1 MQPTLSLAL
10 AVVLAAGTAL
20 AQDPAPRVVNGQ
32 TFGQWTVSCEALAV
46 GETACVLNQQL
57 FRSSDRAFLAQ
68 FLALWSTDGT
78 QRFLLARVPTGV
90 DLPAGLVMKPD
101 RPDTDDQT
109 IAFVWQTCNAT
120 VCEAL
125 AELDAA
131 RTAAYLQ
138 GDAGI
143 IASYRPALGADP
155 VTFRFAAT
163 GLIEGMDALRPP
175 KP

>member
-1 MQPTLSLAL
+1 MRMTLSFAL
-10 AVVLAAGTAL
+10 MTALFAGAAL
-20 AQDPAPRVVNGQ
+20 AQAPAARVANGQ
-32 TFGQWTVSCEALAV
+32 TFGAWTVSCEALAV
-46 GETACVLNQQL
+46 GETACILNQQL
-57 FRSSDRAFLAQ
+57 FRSDDRAFLAQ
-68 FLALWSTDGT
+68 FLALWSADGT

-109 IAFVWQTCNAT
+109 VNFVWQTCNAT

-131 RTAAYLQ
+131 RTDAYLQ
-138 GDAGI
+138 GEAAI
-143 IASYRPALGADP
+143 IASYRPALGAEP
-155 VTFRFAAT
+155 VTFRFLAT
-163 GLIEGMDALRPP
+163 GLVEGMEALRPP